1 MHSRSGGIEVNFGQA
16 VSTVFKKY
24 AQFRGVASRSEY
36 WWWTLFGTVVGYAI
50 IGIDTVVNVHITGV
64 AYIWGL
70 VIFLPTLAVTVR
82 RLRDAGYRWT
92 VLFLELIPF
101 LGVLIVV
108 GMLCLS
114 AKDDAAVI
122 AAREAN

>member
-1 MHSRSGGIEVNFGQA
+1 
-16 VSTVFKKY
+16 
-24 AQFRGVASRSEY
+24 
-36 WWWTLFGTVVGYAI
+36 
-50 IGIDTVVNVHITGV
+50 
-64 AYIWGL
+64 
-70 VIFLPTLAVTVR
+70 VTVR

-92 VLFLELIPF
+92 ALFLELIPF